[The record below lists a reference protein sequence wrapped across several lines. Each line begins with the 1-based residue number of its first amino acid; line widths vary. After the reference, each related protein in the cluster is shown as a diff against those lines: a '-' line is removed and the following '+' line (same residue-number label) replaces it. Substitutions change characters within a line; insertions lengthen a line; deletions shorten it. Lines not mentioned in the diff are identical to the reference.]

1 LCNLTTCNPPLFWYN
16 NSKEQKTDRTE
27 AERKQE
33 VNIMRK
39 NLYAAYA
46 GDLCLSQMEHNCP
59 TAQPIAKSWLH
70 DYKLVFQG
78 SPKSA
83 HATVIPADGKA
94 VPVVIWEISE
104 QDEAALDKSNFVQTG
119 YYTKERMT
127 LEVAGEMQ
135 EAMIYIM
142 RPSDYGMPSKA
153 YLDLLT
159 RGYLDFNFPTT
170 VLEEALSDSYEGTVR
185 YENQKE
191 EMPNGN

>member
-1 LCNLTTCNPPLFWYN
+1 M
-16 NSKEQKTDRTE
+16 S
-27 AERKQE
+27 
-33 VNIMRK
+33 K
-39 NLYAAYA
+39 NLFAAYA
-46 GDLCLSQMEHNCP
+46 GDLCLSQMEFNCP

-70 DYKLVFQG
+70 DHKLVFKG

-83 HATVIPADGKA
+83 HATVIPAEGKA
-94 VPVVIWEISE
+94 VPVVIWEISDANE
-104 QDEAALDKSNFVQTG
+104 GELDALHLVKHG

-135 EAMIYIM
+135 EVMIYIM
-142 RPSDYGMPSKA
+142 RPCDYGMPSKH

-159 RGYLDFNFPTT
+159 RGYLDFNFPST

-185 YENQKE
+185 YEKQKE

>member
-1 LCNLTTCNPPLFWYN
+1 MTAGTTA
-16 NSKEQKTDRTE
+16 RTVV
-27 AERKQE
+27 Q
-33 VNIMRK
+33 VV
-39 NLYAAYA
+39 L
-46 GDLCLSQMEHNCP
+46 DC
-59 TAQPIAKSWLH
+59 
-70 DYKLVFQG
+70 
-78 SPKSA
+78 
-83 HATVIPADGKA
+83 
-94 VPVVIWEISE
+94 VVIWEISE

-142 RPSDYGMPSKA
+142 RPSDYGMPSKQ

-185 YENQKE
+185 YEN
-191 EMPNGN
+191 